1 MPLMFRVSEW
11 VALGY
16 FVYLA
21 AVVLL
26 VDAPSESKRCVLAT
40 ILFAMA
46 ATVALALQ
54 TGAGASAARDWMPL
68 ANLVIG
74 YWLPAQLVVRTNPRF
89 ERALLDLDARICGKD
104 AMTRYA
110 AKAPRF
116 LIEYFELTYLFC
128 YPIVPA
134 GLVCL
139 LVAGMRDRADMY
151 WTTVLLAGFA
161 CYGLLPWLPAR
172 APRAVETGP
181 TADRSLV
188 RRFNLAVLDQASVGL
203 NTFPSGHAATSAAI
217 ALVLL
222 ASVPAAGAVF
232 CVIALSIAVASVVG
246 RYHYAADALSGVAVG
261 AAAFEV
267 ARRLW

>member
-16 FVYLA
+16 FLYLA
-21 AVVLL
+21 TAAML
-26 VDAPSESKRCVLAT
+26 VDAPSESRRCVLAT
-40 ILFAMA
+40 ILVAAA

-54 TGAGASAARDWMPL
+54 TGPAAFAARDWMPL

-74 YWLPAQLVVRTNPRF
+74 YWLPAQLVVKTKPRL
-89 ERALLDLDARICGKD
+89 ERALLRFDRWLCGKD
-104 AMTRYA
+104 VMTTYF

-116 LIEYFELTYLFC
+116 IIEYFELSYLFC

-139 LVAGMRDRADMY
+139 LAAGMRDRVDMY
-151 WTTVLLAGFA
+151 WTAVLVAGFA
-161 CYGLLPWLPAR
+161 CYGVLPWLPSR
-172 APRAVETGP
+172 APRALETVP
-181 TADRSLV
+181 SADRSVV
-188 RRFNLAVLDQASVGL
+188 RRFNLRVLDQASVRL
-203 NTFPSGHAATSAAI
+203 NTLPSGHAAASVAI

-222 ASVPAAGAVF
+222 ALLPVAGALF
-232 CVIALSIAVASVVG
+232 GVIALSITVASVVG
-246 RYHYAADALSGVAVG
+246 RYHYAADALSGLAVG

-267 ARRLW
+267 ARCLW